1 MPTKVKTAA
10 AATAVLPHIS
20 SELLDQIVSG
30 PMTQQGIEE
39 AARGL
44 RPPPALRA

>member
-1 MPTKVKTAA
+1 MPMKVKTTA

-20 SELLDQIVSG
+20 SELLDQIVTG